1 MEEVSHSRRAVIA
14 GAGAFTLR
22 AALGDLTSAQ
32 CSEVEVFPGYPGF
45 RSYVTGVDGFGDV
58 ASLAEL
64 EASDPGFDRD
74 DVDWL
79 NQAAANRLGIAGQ
92 PTDWTWENWMAIEA
106 ERGFALTCYSCAIE
120 DGAVRG
126 EPSQSIIPPND
137 PRLALGTPASTSALV
152 RAGWRSGDLLHT
164 DHDLRALTG
173 MLAPG
178 YWNAP
183 PLLEG
188 FSMVVTRIEHG
199 DWFDA
204 QRLLQNLVRQGG
216 YAPTPPTAALNDQIF
231 MIMSAMPVITRL
243 LNPWAARSL
252 TYARQGLP
260 GSWRDQV
267 RHSPDT
273 MPPFAD
279 YFAAAVRTAGLLP

>member
-14 GAGAFTLR
+14 GAGALTLR
-22 AALGDLTSAQ
+22 AAVGDLTSAQ

-45 RSYVTGVDGFGDV
+45 RGYVTGVDGFGDV
-58 ASLAEL
+58 ACLAEL
-64 EASDPGFDRD
+64 EASDSGFDRD
-74 DVDWL
+74 DVNRL
-79 NQAAANRLGIAGQ
+79 NQAAASRLGIAGQ

-106 ERGFALTCYSCAIE
+106 ERGLAQTCYSCAIE

-137 PRLALGTPASTSALV
+137 P
-152 RAGWRSGDLLHT
+152 
-164 DHDLRALTG
+164 
-173 MLAPG
+173 
-178 YWNAP
+178 
-183 PLLEG
+183 
-188 FSMVVTRIEHG
+188 
-199 DWFDA
+199 
-204 QRLLQNLVRQGG
+204 
-216 YAPTPPTAALNDQIF
+216 
-231 MIMSAMPVITRL
+231 RL

-273 MPPFAD
+273 TPPFAD
-279 YFAAAVRTAGLLP
+279 YFAAAVRTPGLLP